1 MLKPVLFEN
10 ISNSL
15 MSLQAS
21 LRNKN
26 ESLNGCC
33 RISFKIQGGK
43 LITTHVTYTW
53 HLWQFC
59 GLNLDEELTED
70 DKKWHIMINS
80 TKYLTFKTLF
90 LYAWN

>member
-33 RISFKIQGGK
+33 RISFNIQGGK
-43 LITTHVTYTW
+43 FDHYSCYL
-53 HLWQFC
+53 HLALMAILWLKFR
-59 GLNLDEELTED
+59 
-70 DKKWHIMINS
+70 
-80 TKYLTFKTLF
+80 
-90 LYAWN
+90 

>member
-1 MLKPVLFEN
+1 
-10 ISNSL
+10 

-26 ESLNGCC
+26 ESPNGHC

-43 LITTHVTYTW
+43 KITTDATYTW

-59 GLNLDEELTED
+59 GLNLDDELTED
-70 DKKWHIMINS
+70 DKKSGRW
-80 TKYLTFKTLF
+80 LT
-90 LYAWN
+90 AQSI